1 MRNSMQKTKSQLMK
15 WGVMSLLGIAMM
27 GFIACGEDKRERP
40 DVAKDVPS
48 SSSDQSAPDQNPGN
62 ASTDLNTNTN
72 SNSSGDVQHYICPN
86 DCEGSGGPNQGT
98 CPVCGTDYVH
108 NAAFHE
114 QGDQNSQNPQN
125 QINMEGQDQLQ
136 DLQQS
141 QQTQQNN
148 APAQKNGE
156 YHYVCSAGCSGGSGS
171 AGTCSECGASLEH
184 NTAYHN

>member
-1 MRNSMQKTKSQLMK
+1 MQKTKSQLIK
-15 WGVMSLLGIAMM
+15 WGVLSLLSIAMM
-27 GFIACGEDKRERP
+27 GFIACGEEKRERP
-40 DVAKDVPS
+40 DVVKDIPS
-48 SSSDQSAPDQNPGN
+48 SSADQSAQNQNPGN

-86 DCEGSGGPNQGT
+86 DCEGSGGPSQGT

-114 QGDQNSQNPQN
+114 QGNQNPQN
-125 QINMEGQDQLQ
+125 QINLEGQDQLQ
-136 DLQQS
+136 NLQQS
-141 QQTQQNN
+141 QQNN

-171 AGTCSECGASLEH
+171 AGTCSQCGASLEH

>member
-1 MRNSMQKTKSQLMK
+1 MRNSMQKTKSQLIK
-15 WGVMSLLGIAMM
+15 WGVLSLLSIAMM
-27 GFIACGEDKRERP
+27 GFIACGEEKRERP
-40 DVAKDVPS
+40 DVVKDIPS
-48 SSSDQSAPDQNPGN
+48 SSADQSAQNQNPGN

-72 SNSSGDVQHYICPN
+72 SNPSGDVQHYICPN

-114 QGDQNSQNPQN
+114 QGNQNPQN
-125 QINMEGQDQLQ
+125 QINLEGQDQLQ
-136 DLQQS
+136 NLQQS
-141 QQTQQNN
+141 QQNN

-171 AGTCSECGASLEH
+171 AGTCSQCGASLEH